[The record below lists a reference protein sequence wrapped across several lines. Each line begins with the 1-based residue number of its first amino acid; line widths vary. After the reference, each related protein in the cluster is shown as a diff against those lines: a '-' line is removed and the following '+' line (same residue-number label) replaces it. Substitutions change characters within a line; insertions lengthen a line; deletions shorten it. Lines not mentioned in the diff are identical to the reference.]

1 MKANSSSTG
10 RLSEPAPAETEEGKG
25 EKKNSRVIPVLYKVK
40 MTAVASYFEL
50 VLSLLFFPLLSSSL
64 SLHFPPYILLPI
76 CSPSLSPS
84 SLPLTLSLL
93 ILPPPP
99 LPLHPTRLARIMI
112 AFLLLLFQFLPHLVT
127 LLCKVVAGRS
137 SRGLGWEVM

>member
-1 MKANSSSTG
+1 
-10 RLSEPAPAETEEGKG
+10 
-25 EKKNSRVIPVLYKVK
+25 

-50 VLSLLFFPLLSSSL
+50 VLSLLFFPSFLPLSPYTSLL
-64 SLHFPPYILLPI
+64 ILLPI

-99 LPLHPTRLARIMI
+99 LPLHHTRLARIMI